1 MSIPMAPSSEIFIN
15 DILKK
20 SLIFRKKNLLKKG
33 GKYGCRKRTG
43 KDKDGVVFPI
53 APVKKKEFEVLTI
66 AAAAAAGFM
75 ALGWSFFLT

>member
-1 MSIPMAPSSEIFIN
+1 MDS
-15 DILKK
+15 
-20 SLIFRKKNLLKKG
+20 
-33 GKYGCRKRTG
+33 RKRTG

-75 ALGWSFFLT
+75 ALGWSFFDMTVRCKKIGSR

>member
-1 MSIPMAPSSEIFIN
+1 MDS
-15 DILKK
+15 
-20 SLIFRKKNLLKKG
+20 
-33 GKYGCRKRTG
+33 RKRTG

-75 ALGWSFFLT
+75 ALGWSFFDMTVRCKKNRKQTKKQWFSLSHAKINHPRHKFEK